1 LGDEIRGVED
11 HVIRTT
17 SLISQTEIS
26 DVLSEEGID
35 PNVVNQIITG
45 NHKLGP
51 LVSGDLDGDR
61 LDYLVRDA
69 HYTGVSTG
77 VDMGRLITTID
88 MSNSQVVIKESGLPA
103 VETLL
108 TARSTMYPTV
118 YFHPFTRG
126 AELMLARATNHA
138 ISSNKIGIEE
148 FTTFTDHKLLS
159 ELDKSGGLSQQIV
172 KNFEKRNIAKRAVS
186 ITKEQ
191 AESSGL
197 EKSGRSEY
205 EASIASKLNI
215 SPSEIYVDIPP
226 FSVLP
231 GLKAKILKN
240 DGEIE
245 LARNLSRLVSGL
257 YEAQFDHWRC
267 RVYGPSDMREE
278 IAKVSETI
286 LGI

>member
-1 LGDEIRGVED
+1 
-11 HVIRTT
+11 
-17 SLISQTEIS
+17 
-26 DVLSEEGID
+26 
-35 PNVVNQIITG
+35 
-45 NHKLGP
+45 
-51 LVSGDLDGDR
+51 
-61 LDYLVRDA
+61 
-69 HYTGVSTG
+69 
-77 VDMGRLITTID
+77 
-88 MSNSQVVIKESGLPA
+88 
-103 VETLL
+103 
-108 TARSTMYPTV
+108 
-118 YFHPFTRG
+118 
-126 AELMLARATNHA
+126 MLARAINHA
-138 ISSNKIGIEE
+138 ISSNKIDIEE
-148 FTTFTDHKLLS
+148 VTTFTDHKLLS